1 MATSLPTTV
10 PATLVR
16 GGTSRAVFLPMSALP
31 ADQAARD
38 ELCLRLVGSPDPQ
51 AVDGLGGGFSS
62 NSKVMFVGPAT
73 SASSADATGA
83 ATSAA
88 AGAATGADLET
99 LFAQVSPTE
108 PVVDWTGNCGNISSA
123 ILHYARHVGMFDG
136 TSATVW
142 NINSQALFELVVDG
156 SDVDMR
162 FLKPGGEKCGTLF
175 PAGRRCEVNGVEVSL
190 IDVSNPLVIAKA
202 ADLGVDPALGMAKL
216 NEDAELIARLERLRV
231 AAGARMGLAPS
242 KVIPRI
248 ALLADADTHL
258 GAAGSVTTPAVRVV
272 MTSVGRV
279 HHAMPGTAI
288 LALAG
293 AAALGGTIVDDFIET
308 TAGNAQ
314 SAAGAPTT
322 ITLQHFKGEVA
333 ASALVTKDAL
343 EWAAFPRTAR
353 VLLHGEAYVG

>member
-1 MATSLPTTV
+1 MSALPSPFPESV

-73 SASSADATGA
+73 SEGN
-83 ATSAA
+83 
-88 AGAATGADLET
+88 GADLET

-123 ILHYARHVGMFDG
+123 ILHYARHVGLFDG
-136 TSATVW
+136 TSAKIW

-156 SDVDMR
+156 ADVDMR
-162 FLKPGGEKCGTLF
+162 FLNPGGEKCGSIF

-190 IDVSNPLVIAKA
+190 IDVSNPLVVAKA
-202 ADLGVDPALGMAKL
+202 SDLGVDPALGMAKL
-216 NEDAELIARLERLRV
+216 NEDAELIVRLEQLRV
-231 AAGARMGLAPS
+231 AAGARMGLEPS

-248 ALLADADTHL
+248 ALLADAD
-258 GAAGSVTTPAVRVV
+258 AKAGDASGTEAPAVRVV

-288 LALAG
+288 LALAS
-293 AAALGGTIVDDFIET
+293 AAALGGTIVDDFINPAGVGST
-308 TAGNAQ
+308 TAGNP
-314 SAAGAPTT
+314 ST

-333 ASALVTKDAL
+333 ASALVA
-343 EWAAFPRTAR
+343 EGSSENASEEAVAWAAFPRTAR
-353 VLLHGEAYVG
+353 VLFHGEAYLG